1 MLLRVLRL
9 WRYLFKYKVRF
20 FIMIFVGLFYGVVN
34 TSIAGLAGFLTKLID
49 PTVPID
55 NATVLIPKVIV
66 NSSFFQYIISVYPA
80 IVSKYSLFYISLV
93 GFFVFVIL
101 LSVGIYFQNYFGGW
115 ISTRVT
121 MDLREMIAGHLL
133 SLDFSFFIRSKSGDI
148 ISRVGGDLSSIT
160 SILNSSVILL
170 TRPFAL
176 LICLIYVFYIN
187 WQLALWG
194 LIGVPVAAVAM
205 RKMSRKIRFT
215 SKLSREKGANVTDVM
230 IQFLRG
236 IGTVKAFNCEKFELD
251 NFNKYNEELFAISTK
266 QMRAACSER
275 PITSLTSKLG
285 IFLVVFIGGNMVLSG
300 KLDFNEI
307 VSFIAALSFMYAP
320 GKELSK
326 LNAEIQA
333 NIPGAER
340 VFEILDSENKIKE
353 GDKVLDDFKQE
364 MVFKDVCFSYIDG
377 EPVVKNFNLTVKK
390 GETVALVGPSGAGK
404 TTIVNLI
411 LRLYDVNNG
420 SIEIDGFDIKDL
432 TFESLRDKLAL
443 VGQSPFFFSSS
454 IAENISYGNKEMAR
468 ERIIQAGKA
477 ANINN
482 EIMALPEG
490 YDQQVSENA
499 GNFSGGQKQRL
510 SIARAICK
518 NAPIL
523 LLDEATSALDSL
535 NEKQVQDSLDR
546 LMVGRTTIVVA
557 HRLSTV
563 KNADKIVMMKNG
575 CIIGIGKHLD
585 LIASCSEYAQLVEL
599 QGLN

>member
-9 WRYLFKYKVRF
+9 WRYLFKYKIRF

-66 NSSFFQYIISVYPA
+66 DSGFFQYLISVYPA
-80 IVSKYSLFYISLV
+80 IVSKYSLFYISLG
-93 GFFVFVIL
+93 GFFIFVIF

-121 MDLREMIAGHLL
+121 MDLREMIAEHLL

-148 ISRVGGDLSSIT
+148 ISRVGGDLGSIT

-176 LICLIYVFYIN
+176 FICLVYVFYIN

-236 IGTVKAFNCEKFELD
+236 IGTVKAFNCERFELD
-251 NFNKYNEELFAISTK
+251 NFNKYNEELFTISTK

-333 NIPGAER
+333 NLPGAER
-340 VFEILDSENKIKE
+340 VFEVLDAESKIKE
-353 GDKVLDDFKQE
+353 GDKILEDFKHD

-420 SIEIDGFDIKDL
+420 SIEIDGLDIKDL

-454 IAENISYGNKEMAR
+454 IAENISYGHKEMAR

-477 ANINN
+477 ANIHN

-585 LIASCSEYAQLVEL
+585 LIASCPEYAQLVEL